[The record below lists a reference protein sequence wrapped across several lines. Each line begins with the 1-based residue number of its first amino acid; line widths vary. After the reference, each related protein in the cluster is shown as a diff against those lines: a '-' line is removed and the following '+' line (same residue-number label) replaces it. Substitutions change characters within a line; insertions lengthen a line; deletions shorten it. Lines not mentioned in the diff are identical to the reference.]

1 MNANLS
7 VAAIVS
13 KRSFKKNQL
22 LTCCQD
28 VLGEFFVSISLTEV
42 GKVLKLDFFSLILEP
57 NTPRST
63 KV

>member
-13 KRSFKKNQL
+13 KWSFKKNQL

-28 VLGEFFVSISLTEV
+28 VLGEIFVSISLTEV
-42 GKVLKLDFFSLILEP
+42 GKVLELDFFSLILEP

>member
-28 VLGEFFVSISLTEV
+28 VLGEIFVSISLTEV
-42 GKVLKLDFFSLILEP
+42 GKVLELDFFSLILEP